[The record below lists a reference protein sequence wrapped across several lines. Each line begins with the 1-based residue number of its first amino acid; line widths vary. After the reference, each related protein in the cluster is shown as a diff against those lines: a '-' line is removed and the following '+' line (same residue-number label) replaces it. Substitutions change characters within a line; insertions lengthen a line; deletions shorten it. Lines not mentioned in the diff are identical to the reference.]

1 MAPNGKKKAGSPS
14 FDDVEAKR
22 VEMVKSLS
30 AVADAFE
37 AATSSVRA
45 YLECAP
51 HALTEPAASATDGS
65 KKRKAVKEKKVKDPN
80 APKRPVTG
88 YLAYSK
94 DQMPKLKEANPEMPH
109 KVLVGL
115 ITEQWANLPEEEK
128 KVYNDTF
135 SAAMAEWKGKT
146 AEYKEHHENG
156 SAPAASA
163 EATKPAAAKPAA
175 AEAQSGDEAGSDDDE
190 SASTA
195 SSDSSDSSETEEGD
209 AKPQEADG
217 SDEEEEEEDVPQ
229 PPAKRTKR
237 DAPAAT
243 PSKSQQKP
251 KSSSAA
257 AVPTS
262 SAKKAAATPSAETS
276 KKDKKSKKTEAAPP
290 SSEETPAKKRGRKPK
305 AQ

>member
-22 VEMVKSLS
+22 VEVRFIRFSNLLDHSPGILFFPQMVKSLS

-128 KVYNDTF
+128 KVCF
-135 SAAMAEWKGKT
+135 L
-146 AEYKEHHENG
+146 
-156 SAPAASA
+156 
-163 EATKPAAAKPAA
+163 
-175 AEAQSGDEAGSDDDE
+175 
-190 SASTA
+190 
-195 SSDSSDSSETEEGD
+195 SEG
-209 AKPQEADG
+209 
-217 SDEEEEEEDVPQ
+217 
-229 PPAKRTKR
+229 
-237 DAPAAT
+237 
-243 PSKSQQKP
+243 
-251 KSSSAA
+251 
-257 AVPTS
+257 
-262 SAKKAAATPSAETS
+262 
-276 KKDKKSKKTEAAPP
+276 
-290 SSEETPAKKRGRKPK
+290 
-305 AQ
+305 